1 MLHRRLRNVVGTVRT
16 IVRELEPESLS
27 GRDAAELVEAFAEI
41 ERLAVAGR
49 TIAGRRVERTDL
61 WQRLGYR
68 TPAQWM
74 AARAQSTIGAAIA
87 TLETGRS
94 LDELPATREAFKSGT
109 LSAHQAKEISGAA
122 IADPSAERSLL
133 DAAQVES
140 VAGLRERC
148 RQVIA
153 SAVRDP
159 DADERLHRSRYLR
172 YWTEADGAVRLD
184 ARLEPDASARLI
196 ASVMA
201 RGRAMRDQARRVGTP
216 ERREAYAADA
226 LVSLADDSSSGPRA
240 VVHVHV
246 DHAAWQRG
254 HTMSGETCR
263 IPGFGPVPV
272 SAARRLASDGVV
284 KAVLDEA
291 ADVRAVAHFGR
302 TIPARLRTALEARDQ
317 SCVVPGC
324 DERESLEIDHIVPLA
339 EGGPTRLD
347 NLARLCR
354 YHHAMKTHRGWCL
367 QGEPGAWSWVKRE
380 RHAGRSPPRSA

>member
-1 MLHRRLRNVVGTVRT
+1 MLCETLSAAVSTVRD
-16 IVRELEPESLS
+16 VLDAFEPDRVEVDEAARLVETF
-27 GRDAAELVEAFAEI
+27 AEL

-49 TIAGRRVERTDL
+49 TIAGRRVEQTDL

-68 TPAQWM
+68 TAAQWM
-74 AARAQSTIGAAIA
+74 AVRAQSTIGAAIA
-87 TLETGRS
+87 TLETGRN
-94 LDELPATREAFKSGT
+94 LDELPATREAFRSGA
-109 LSAHQAKEISGAA
+109 LSAHQAKEISCAA
-122 IADPSAERSLL
+122 NADPSAERSLL
-133 DAAQVES
+133 DAARVES

-153 SAVRDP
+153 SAVQDP
-159 DADERLHRSRYLR
+159 DADERLHRSRFLR
-172 YWTEADGAVRLD
+172 HWTDADGAVRVD
-184 ARLEPDASARLI
+184 ARLTPDAGARLI
-196 ASVMA
+196 ASVVA
-201 RGRAMRDQARRVGTP
+201 RGKAMRDQGCRVGKP
-216 ERREAYAADA
+216 ERREAYFADA
-226 LVSLADDSSSGPRA
+226 LVSLADRSSSGPRA

-254 HTMSGETCR
+254 HAVAGETCR
-263 IPGFGPVPV
+263 IPGIGPVSV
-272 SAARRLASDGVV
+272 SSARRLASEGVV

-324 DERESLEIDHIVPLA
+324 DERESLEIDHIFPLA

-354 YHHAMKTHRGWCL
+354 YHHAMKTHRGWL
-367 QGEPGAWSWVKRE
+367 LAGRPGAWRWFKRD
-380 RHAGRSPPRSA
+380 RYAGRSPPRSA